1 MKKLFFVF
9 VLILGS
15 TGIAFAQE
23 NAQNDF
29 WNFDTAYV
37 QPVTSSQ
44 SSVTTAKV
52 SGFTST
58 SVWDDMAKAFST
70 FVKGLSIRIW

>member
-37 QPVTSSQ
+37 QPVTRSQ

-70 FVKGLSIRIW
+70 FVQGLSIRIW

>member
-15 TGIAFAQE
+15 SGASFAQE
-23 NAQNDF
+23 DAQNAF
-29 WNFDTAYV
+29 WNFDTAYE

-44 SSVTTAKV
+44 SSVSTAEV
-52 SGFTST
+52 TGFSCK

-70 FVKGLSIRIW
+70 FVRGLSVRIW

>member
-70 FVKGLSIRIW
+70 FVQGLSIRIW

>member
-44 SSVTTAKV
+44 SSATTSEV
-52 SGFTST
+52 SGFTCK
-58 SVWDDMAKAFST
+58 SVWDGMAEAFST

>member
-1 MKKLFFVF
+1 MKQLFFVF
-9 VLILGS
+9 ALVLGM
-15 TGIAFAQE
+15 ANVVRAQE
-23 NAQNDF
+23 ANQNDF

-70 FVKGLSIRIW
+70 FVQGLSIRIW